1 MEVRQKPVTQP
12 AAVDPQ
18 SLFGGPPAL
27 QDGLSPAAGTCRGS
41 HGNGPANKGHPQVP
55 SRVAATSNGVRT
67 NNHG

>member
-12 AAVDPQ
+12 AAVNPQ

-41 HGNGPANKGHPQVP
+41 DGNGLANSGHPQV
-55 SRVAATSNGVRT
+55 
-67 NNHG
+67 